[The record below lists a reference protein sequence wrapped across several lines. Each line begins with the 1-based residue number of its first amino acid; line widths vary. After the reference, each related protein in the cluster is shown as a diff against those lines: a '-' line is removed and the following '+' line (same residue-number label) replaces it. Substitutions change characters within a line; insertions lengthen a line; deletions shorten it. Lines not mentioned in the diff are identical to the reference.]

1 MTYINNLLKLT
12 WLDFEIFNWT
22 SFEYFFRLCLKISQL
37 ELKNVFEK
45 NVIQNKTLML
55 RKKSRESD
63 CEMFVKTIFDI
74 FQLSF
79 FKTKKSLICQKKVP
93 YSIVYLFPPLHYNRF
108 KKFYRFV
115 YLTDF
120 ISPLITKLARVSA
133 HLKKK
138 FEYIYIAKL

>member
-74 FQLSF
+74 F
-79 FKTKKSLICQKKVP
+79 
-93 YSIVYLFPPLHYNRF
+93 
-108 KKFYRFV
+108 
-115 YLTDF
+115 
-120 ISPLITKLARVSA
+120 
-133 HLKKK
+133 
-138 FEYIYIAKL
+138 